1 MGARIATRLVWEG
14 FNPQVYDIVDIAVR
28 MFTNDVGGMMSGSP
42 KMMAQSCDVIIT
54 VLPSAD
60 ALRDVLYGW
69 EGLAGGFTPGGV
81 VIDMG
86 TSDPMATVDLA
97 KQLADERGIDL
108 IDAPALG
115 TPADARAGK
124 LTFVIGGDR
133 CRGGTL
139 PADLRGAGR
148 AHAACRAGGIGTGW
162 RGAWRLFAR
171 CGDPC
176 RQRGAAIGQRFGL
189 DAKSVVDIGEMLSG
203 VGPAMGALL
212 REQVLTRRFDTGL
225 ALGHVLKGLEVT
237 DKSGAIHWCACAAVG
252 SVSCRLGCGRGTT
265 RIGRGSER
273 TDPVAGSVVGAR
285 AEERGLSVRRGDTQ
299 SADQLKLLDLRCIA
313 GRSTQGAAAST

>member
-14 FNPQVYDIVDIAVR
+14 FNPQVYDVVDIAVR

-69 EGLAGGFTPGGV
+69 EGLAGGFARGGV

-86 TSDPMATVDLA
+86 ASDPLATVDLA
-97 KQLADERGIDL
+97 KQLAERGIDL

-124 LTFVIGGDR
+124 LTLVIGGDDAAVER
-133 CRGGTL
+133 CRPIFAVLATRTL
-139 PADLRGAGR
+139 HAGPVGSGQAGAALGDFLRGAEIL
-148 AHAACRAGGIGTGW
+148 AASEALR
-162 RGAWRLFAR
+162 
-171 CGDPC
+171 
-176 RQRGAAIGQRFGL
+176 IGQRFGL
-189 DAKSVVDIGEMLSG
+189 DAKSVIEIGETLSG

-225 ALGHVLKGLEVT
+225 ALGPRAE
-237 DKSGAIHWCACAAVG
+237 GARDHRERGAVHRCACALAG
-252 SVSCRLGCGRGTT
+252 RMPRRLGGGRGRD
-265 RIGRGSER
+265 RIGRRSER
-273 TDPVAGSVVGAR
+273 THPMAGDRDPAGA
-285 AEERGLSVRRGDTQ
+285 
-299 SADQLKLLDLRCIA
+299 
-313 GRSTQGAAAST
+313 